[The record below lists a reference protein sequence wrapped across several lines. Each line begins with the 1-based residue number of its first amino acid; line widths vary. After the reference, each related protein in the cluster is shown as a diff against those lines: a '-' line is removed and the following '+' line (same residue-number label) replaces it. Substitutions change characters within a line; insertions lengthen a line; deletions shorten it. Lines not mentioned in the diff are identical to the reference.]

1 MLAEQ
6 CDKYEEM
13 VEFLEEEFKKREID
27 ISPDERNLLSI
38 AYKNNI
44 NNTRSA
50 LRTIMAYESKEKKKE
65 NSSFL
70 PYILFYKKEISNKL
84 LDQYQ
89 RTIKFVEDYLINK
102 AKDNEAIVFYKK
114 MIGDYNRYI
123 EESVFIIKNQATNDA
138 LKYYEEAKEKAEELP
153 ILNPIKL
160 GLYINLSVFYYDI
173 INDHKKAIDI
183 TKSIIEEAEKELPYI
198 DEDADENRD
207 TISIY
212 NLLKENLEDWS
223 MKCEN

>member
-183 TKSIIEEAEKELPYI
+183 TKSIIEEAEKELPNI
-198 DEDADENRD
+198 DEDAEENRD

-212 NLLKENLEDWS
+212 NLLKENHDMWLSID
-223 MKCEN
+223 EN

>member
-123 EESVFIIKNQATNDA
+123 AESDFIIKNQATNNA